1 MIRGAYVTTY
11 CASILIWIVMYL
23 LMLWLQGYISLSS
36 LTLILYFYSTIIFS
50 VTLQSERFFM
60 NAYITLWEI

>member
-1 MIRGAYVTTY
+1 
-11 CASILIWIVMYL
+11 MYL

-50 VTLQSERFFM
+50 VILQNERFFM
-60 NAYITLWEI
+60 NAYITLREI